1 MIILVTKN
9 DNIVRYVFNEDTYVE
24 LNSSNIKIGNPLQ
37 FVIGDMTI
45 ANTNKYT
52 QVSDVPSDFFGCKY
66 KYDGAS
72 WSANPEWTPPL
83 TEEELA
89 ALHEENKS

>member
-1 MIILVTKN
+1 
-9 DNIVRYVFNEDTYVE
+9 
-24 LNSSNIKIGNPLQ
+24 
-37 FVIGDMTI
+37 MTI

>member
-9 DNIVRYVFNEDTYVE
+9 DNIVRYVFNDDTYVE
-24 LNSSNIKIGNPLQ
+24 LNTTNIKIGNPLE
-37 FVIGDMTI
+37 FVIGDMTS
-45 ANTNKYT
+45 ASSNKYE
-52 QVSDVPSDFFGCKY
+52 QVFDVPSDFFGCKY

-72 WSANPEWTPPL
+72 WSTNPEWTPPL

-89 ALHEENKS
+89 AYHEENKS